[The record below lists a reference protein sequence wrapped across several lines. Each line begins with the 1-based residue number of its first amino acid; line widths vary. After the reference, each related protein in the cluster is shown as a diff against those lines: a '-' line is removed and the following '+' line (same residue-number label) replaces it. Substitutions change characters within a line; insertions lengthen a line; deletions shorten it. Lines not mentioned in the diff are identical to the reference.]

1 MWIKAQDGS
10 LINSDKIISIN
21 IFETRLFAVTGYDSL
36 THTDIVTDLGYYEK
50 SDVEKIKNV
59 LYCALAEQ
67 YEPFTMPPIDGLKEW
82 NSIPISKG
90 GE

>member
-10 LINSDKIISIN
+10 LINSDNVSVIN
-21 IFETRLFAVTGYDSL
+21 VYQNKVFATIGYDPL
-36 THTDIVTDLGYYEK
+36 EHDYLVIELGYYEK
-50 SDVEKIKNV
+50 SDAEKVKTV

-67 YEPFTMPPIDGLKEW
+67 YKPFTMPPDGLKEW

-90 GE
+90 GK

>member
-50 SDVEKIKNV
+50 SDAEKVRNV
-59 LYCALAEQ
+59 LYCQLGEL
-67 YEPFTMPPIDGLKEW
+67 YEAFTMPQDGVKVW
-82 NSIPISKG
+82 NDIPISRNG
-90 GE
+90 G

>member
-21 IFETRLFAVTGYDSL
+21 ILETRLFAVTGYDSL

-50 SDVEKIKNV
+50 SDVEKVRDV
-59 LYCALAEQ
+59 LYCVLDQ
-67 YEPFTMPPIDGLKEW
+67 PDGTFTMPPDGVKEW
-82 NSIPISKG
+82 DTIPISRD